1 MFRLVTDYLEN
12 SAQTNPNKIA
22 FDDTK
27 KKMSFKECQQAAHRI
42 ATFLIEMGNFKSPV
56 VVFLDKSV
64 ECMPSFMG
72 VAYSGNFYIPIDVK
86 MPHLRIKKILSVLA
100 PRAII
105 TDFEHLD
112 IVANFSDKIP
122 IFLYENMMQH
132 TINEELLYQTQKR
145 IIDTDILYVLFTS
158 GSTGEPKGVIISHKS
173 VIDYTEWVTETFHI
187 DSSHIFANQAPF
199 YFDNSILD
207 IYQTLKNAATM
218 YIVPEMFFSFPLK
231 LLEFLQQKKVNILF
245 WVPSALSALTHRGAL
260 TKCYLPDLRKVLFC
274 GEVMPNKSLNV
285 WRSLYSQIL
294 FANLYGPTEITD
306 VCTYYIVNRDFRDDE
321 PLPIGIACKNTE
333 VFLLNEHDELAS
345 DGEIGEICVRGTS
358 LSYGYYNNPQKTQEA
373 FVQNPLNRNYPEII
387 YRTGDLARYNQHRE
401 LIYIS
406 RKDYQIKHM
415 GHRIELGEIEVV
427 ANAKPDIKQV
437 CCLYDDGKKEIV
449 LFYTADTYLEDIE
462 EYLSKFLSHYMLPSR
477 YICLDTMP
485 LNRNGKIDRT
495 ELKHKLLGQ

>member
-1 MFRLVTDYLEN
+1 MYRLVTDYLET

-27 KKMSFKECQQAAHRI
+27 KKMSFRECQQAAHRI
-42 ATFLIEMGNFKSPV
+42 ATFLIEKAYFKSPI

-64 ECMPSFMG
+64 ECISSFMG
-72 VAYSGNFYIPIDVK
+72 IAYSGNFYIPIDVK
-86 MPHLRIKKILSVLA
+86 MPYPRIKKILSVLA
-100 PRAII
+100 PKAII

-112 IVANFSDKIP
+112 ITENFSNDIP
-122 IFLYENMMQH
+122 VFLYEKMMQH
-132 TINEELLYQTQKR
+132 TINKELLQGTQES

-187 DSSHIFANQAPF
+187 DSAHIFANQAPF
-199 YFDNSILD
+199 HFDNSILD

-218 YIVPEMFFSFPLK
+218 YIVPEMLFSFPLK
-231 LLEFLQQKKVNILF
+231 LLEFLQNKKVNILF
-245 WVPSALSALTHRGAL
+245 WVPSALSALTYRGAL
-260 TKCYLPDLRKVLFC
+260 SKCYLPELRKVLFC
-274 GEVMPNKSLNV
+274 GEVMSNKHLNV
-285 WRSLYSQIL
+285 WRLLYPQIL

-306 VCTYYIVNRDFRDDE
+306 VCTYYIVDRDFRDDE
-321 PLPIGIACKNTE
+321 PLPIGVACKNTE
-333 VFLLNEHDELAS
+333 VFLLNERDELAS

-358 LSYGYYNNPQKTQEA
+358 LAYGYYNNPKKTQEA
-373 FVQNPLNRNYPEII
+373 FVQNPLNRNYPEFI
-387 YRTGDLARYNQHRE
+387 YRTGDLARYNEYKE

-427 ANAKPDIKQV
+427 ANAKSEITQA
-437 CCLYDDGKKEIV
+437 CCLYDEEKKEIV
-449 LFYTADTYLEDIE
+449 LFYTGDNHLGTIE
-462 EYLSKFLSHYMLPSR
+462 EYLSNFLPHYMLPSK
-477 YICLDTMP
+477 YICLDNMP

-495 ELKHKLLGQ
+495 ELKRKI

>member
-1 MFRLVTDYLEN
+1 MYRLVTDYLEN

-27 KKMSFKECQQAAHRI
+27 KKMSFKECQQATHHI
-42 ATFLIEMGNFKSPV
+42 ATFIIEEKIFKSPV

-64 ECMPSFMG
+64 ECMSSFMG
-72 VAYSGNFYIPIDVK
+72 VACSGNFYIPIDVK
-86 MPHLRIKKILSVLA
+86 MPYFRIKKILSVLA

-105 TDFEHLD
+105 TDFKHLD
-112 IVANFSDKIP
+112 IVANFSDEIP

-132 TINEELLYQTQKR
+132 TINEDLLHQTQKN

-199 YFDNSILD
+199 HFDNSILD

-260 TKCYLPDLRKVLFC
+260 TKRYLPDLRKVLFC
-274 GEVMPNKSLNV
+274 GEVMPNKILNV
-285 WRSLYSQIL
+285 WRSLYPQIL

-306 VCTYYIVNRDFRDDE
+306 VCTYYIVNRNFRDDE
-321 PLPIGIACKNTE
+321 PLPIGFACKNTE

-345 DGEIGEICVRGTS
+345 NGEIGEICVRGTS

-387 YRTGDLARYNQHRE
+387 YRTGDLARYNEYKE
-401 LIYIS
+401 LVYIS

-427 ANAKPDIKQV
+427 ANAKPDITQV
-437 CCLYDDGKKEIV
+437 CCLYDEEKKKIV
-449 LFYTADTYLEDIE
+449 LFYTGDTYREDIE
-462 EYLSKFLSHYMLPSR
+462 EYLSNFLPHYMMPAR
-477 YICLDTMP
+477 YMCLETMP
-485 LNRNGKIDRT
+485 LNRNGKINRT
-495 ELKHKLLGQ
+495 ELKRTLLG